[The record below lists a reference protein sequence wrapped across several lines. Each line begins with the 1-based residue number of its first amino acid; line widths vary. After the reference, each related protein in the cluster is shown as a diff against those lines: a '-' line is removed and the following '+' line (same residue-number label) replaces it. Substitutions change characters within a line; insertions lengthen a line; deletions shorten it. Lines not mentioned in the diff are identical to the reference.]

1 MDRYE
6 LSEVNFG
13 KNKYICF
20 ELFEVWFLIF
30 FKKEESMR
38 DIHNRDWINALH
50 NKSFIRRS

>member
-6 LSEVNFG
+6 ISEVNFG

-20 ELFEVWFLIF
+20 ELFEVRFLIL
-30 FKKEESMR
+30 KKEESMR